1 MSFIAHHLFSSPPPF
16 PPSGCIPPN
25 PNAAPGSVK
34 AKIIVGDPL
43 SPSCAF
49 AAQEKVMTVKKLLS
63 PVDVPRYGGSLR
75 CLGTNYP
82 IGGAKKPPY
91 PILF

>member
-1 MSFIAHHLFSSPPPF
+1 
-16 PPSGCIPPN
+16 
-25 PNAAPGSVK
+25 
-34 AKIIVGDPL
+34 
-43 SPSCAF
+43 
-49 AAQEKVMTVKKLLS
+49 MTVKKLLS